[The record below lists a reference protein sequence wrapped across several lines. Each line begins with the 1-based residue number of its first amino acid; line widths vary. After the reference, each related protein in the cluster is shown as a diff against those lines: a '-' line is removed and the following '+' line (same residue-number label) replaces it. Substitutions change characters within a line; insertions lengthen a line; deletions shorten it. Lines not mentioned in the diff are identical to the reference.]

1 MCVPIPPRCI
11 GLECS
16 LVYTRNFFGFLCV
29 GFTVK
34 RYAKRMIDVQN
45 RAYHDQHGRNYT
57 SVIPTNIYGPHDNFH
72 LEDSHVIPGLIH
84 KTYNAMQNG
93 TDLSCWGTESANNN
107 ARACTFQCVFAP
119 MRSCPCGCLYRFLWI
134 SVWVYICVSL
144 CLSIARAPSLSR
156 SCAMPA
162 SATGL
167 LRTAA
172 VAAIVAAAKVSL
184 LAMRTPFPYTLV
196 YNTDSLA
203 IHTRL
208 QYRLPCHTIANGLA
222 LTLALVR
229 ATNTPRHTTPHHNPQ
244 PTQPTTHKI
253 RNKGLARRCGSSY
266 SAKIWLDSSCGPC
279 VTTTRLTPSSFRS
292 RKKTRYAS

>member
-1 MCVPIPPRCI
+1 M
-11 GLECS
+11 
-16 LVYTRNFFGFLCV
+16 FFVFV
-29 GFTVK
+29 GFTVN

-144 CLSIARAPSLSR
+144 CLSIARARSLSR

-203 IHTRL
+203 IL
-208 QYRLPCHTIANGLA
+208 
-222 LTLALVR
+222 
-229 ATNTPRHTTPHHNPQ
+229 
-244 PTQPTTHKI
+244 
-253 RNKGLARRCGSSY
+253 
-266 SAKIWLDSSCGPC
+266 
-279 VTTTRLTPSSFRS
+279 
-292 RKKTRYAS
+292 